1 VATGDLIKKYP
12 HIIEEHI
19 GGLFQCL
26 NSPRIAIRK
35 VGLKLIIQLVLT
47 DMIKVKQRITDVILM
62 MNDPEVEV
70 RNLVKLFF
78 YELHRKDPEV
88 YISINIDD

>member
-1 VATGDLIKKYP
+1 
-12 HIIEEHI
+12 
-19 GGLFQCL
+19 
-26 NSPRIAIRK
+26 
-35 VGLKLIIQLVLT
+35 
-47 DMIKVKQRITDVILM
+47 MIKVKQRITDVILM